1 MTTTTI
7 KTAAM
12 NNTNRILE
20 LQDQIKT
27 IEIAWLMSVGDS
39 GSSDYDKEFAKLR
52 SAQNEM
58 DSIAA

>member
-1 MTTTTI
+1 MSN
-7 KTAAM
+7 
-12 NNTNRILE
+12 NNTNRISE
-20 LQDQIKT
+20 LQNQIKT
-27 IEIAWLMSVGDS
+27 SQIEIAWLISVGDS